1 MLELLINMEKLLL
14 VYSLLFSVV
23 IITCSATTY
32 TVGDSS
38 GWDISTNLDAWIA
51 DKNFRVGDALGKS
64 LKSLVITQGHLKELM
79 KSIFEFIK
87 ITCNFCKLF
96 TLIRLLEQSRLI
108 LITYSLG
115 IETSGIGG

>member
-1 MLELLINMEKLLL
+1 MEKVLL
-14 VYSLLFSVV
+14 VYSLLFSFA
-23 IITCSATTY
+23 IMTCSATTY

-115 IETSGIGG
+115 IETSGIGR